1 MHLGELSCLGAALL
15 WAVAVQL
22 FAAPISRHGARVVNL
37 FKCTFATVLL
47 GLTLVVLGGWG
58 AFGTASRGDLALVA
72 LSGIVG
78 LTVGD
83 TALFA
88 AVNRIGP
95 HRSLLLQTMAPVFAI
110 AMAWP
115 LGERMSIW
123 QIVGSAVI
131 LAGVVIV
138 LTGSRDSST
147 GHRGRMGVGLAVG
160 LMAALGQGAGVV
172 IAKMGMTSVPVL
184 PATFLRLGVGAVGL
198 IVIALV
204 VGGLGRAV
212 RGLSDR
218 KTFPRMAMASFFG
231 TYLAMLLMMAGVA
244 WASASVAAVLLST
257 PPIFSLGV
265 QSVVERR
272 PPSARGLIGTVIAV
286 AGVSLLVAG

>member
-22 FAAPISRHGARVVNL
+22 FSSPIARHGARVVNL

-47 GLTLVVLGGWG
+47 GLTLLVLGGWR
-58 AFGTASRGDLALVA
+58 AFGTASGSDLALVA
-72 LSGIVG
+72 ISGIVG

-110 AMAWP
+110 ALAWP
-115 LGERMSIW
+115 LGERMSFL
-123 QIVGSAVI
+123 QIVGSVVI
-131 LAGVVIV
+131 LTGVVIV
-138 LTGSRDSST
+138 LTG
-147 GHRGRMGVGLAVG
+147 GQNPAEEHRGRMGTGFAVG
-160 LMAALGQGAGVV
+160 LLSALGQGGGVV

-184 PATFLRLGVGAVGL
+184 PATFLRLGAGAVGL

-204 VGGLGRAV
+204 IGGLGRAA

-218 KTFPRMAMASFFG
+218 KTFPRMATASFFG

-272 PPSARGLIGTVIAV
+272 WPSPRGIFGTVIAV
-286 AGVSLLVAG
+286 VGVSLLVAP

>member
-22 FAAPISRHGARVVNL
+22 FSSPISRYGARVVNL

-47 GLTLVVLGGWG
+47 GLTLLVLGGWR
-58 AFGTASRGDLALVA
+58 AFGTASGSDLAMVA

-115 LGERMSIW
+115 LGERMGVL
-123 QIVGSAVI
+123 QMVGSAVI
-131 LAGVVIV
+131 LTGVVIV
-138 LTGSRDSST
+138 LTGSRDPAKE
-147 GHRGRMGVGLAVG
+147 HRGRMGIGLVVGL
-160 LMAALGQGAGVV
+160 LAALGQGGGVV

-198 IVIALV
+198 VVIAMV
-204 VGGLGRAV
+204 IGGLGRAV
-212 RGLSDR
+212 RGMSDR

-272 PPSARGLIGTVIAV
+272 WPSLRGILGTVIAV